1 MKNKKVMY
9 VVLGVLCF
17 AIVALSVAFAAL
29 SATLNINFG
38 TVTQSQQSWDVHFK
52 TEEITAAEAG
62 TSATGRVCGTVS
74 AGGATATVGATT
86 LSKPGDKCTW
96 KLTVQNT
103 GTIDAALDTITPS
116 AATGTGVTCTI
127 GTASMVCGNIT
138 YKLTSDAA
146 GTTALT
152 TGRTLAHTSGE
163 DEMYLVAEYT
173 GTEINNSAVEQN
185 DAKFTLVYNQA

>member
-52 TEEITAAEAG
+52 TESITATAAG
-62 TSATGRVCGTVS
+62 TSATGRVCGTVTAS
-74 AGGATATVGATT
+74 GATATVGATT

-103 GTIDAALDTITPS
+103 GTIDATLDTITPS
-116 AATGTGVTCTI
+116 SATGTGVTCTI

-146 GTTALT
+146 GTTAFT
-152 TGRTLAHTSGE
+152 TGGTLSNTSGE

-173 GTEINNSAVEQN
+173 GAETSSSAVEQS